1 MTLDEIN
8 QFSKQF
14 QKEHG
19 IEIPKP
25 AFSKRF
31 QFIVSSEAVRLTD
44 PCYPM
49 DTWCA
54 GTLSN
59 VLNGVW
65 RGFTHSL
72 TDDFDFDRE
81 LAYLKQRYELKKEVD
96 EQVEQM
102 KQIFEEEGVDH
113 ETLCE
118 SATYHFFST
127 FRLAALL
134 SDVKSIDNRVKLKK
148 IIDYVESD
156 KFLSLFYVNS
166 GITVDEELSNAK
178 NGIFY
183 RRVGGLFAVHGLYV
197 DEPRFSNDNI
207 INTFKTQSVRSDIHV
222 GVDSGQAGIF
232 DLEAFKSVESGT
244 KDLPNNKHD
253 QFYSACSNWLGS
265 SDFDPIMATIGNDSL
280 PMGVNSA
287 SGLGD
292 GGYSAYCISDD
303 DGKIIAI
310 AIDYMLIIGHGEEG
324 EEDE

>member
-1 MTLDEIN
+1 MTSDEIK

-19 IEIPKP
+19 IEMPKP
-25 AFSKRF
+25 DFSKRS

-44 PCYPM
+44 PCYSM

-54 GTLSN
+54 GTLNN

-65 RGFTHSL
+65 LGLTHSL
-72 TDDFDFDRE
+72 TDDFDFNLE
-81 LAYLKQRYELKKEVD
+81 LAYLKQRYELKKEFD
-96 EQVEQM
+96 AQIDQM
-102 KQIFEEEGVDH
+102 KKILEEEGVKH
-113 ETLCE
+113 EALGE
-118 SATYHFFST
+118 SATYRSFST
-127 FRLAALL
+127 LRILALKAEI
-134 SDVKSIDNRVKLKK
+134 KSIDNRVKLKK

-156 KFLSLFYVNS
+156 KFLNLFYVNS
-166 GITVDEELSNAK
+166 GVTVDEELSDAK

-244 KDLPNNKHD
+244 KDLPESKHE
-253 QFYSACSNWLGS
+253 QFYSACCNWTGS
-265 SDFDPIMATIGNDSL
+265 SDSDPIMVTIGNDSL
-280 PMGVNSA
+280 SMGINSS
-287 SGLGD
+287 SGFGD

-303 DGKIIAI
+303 EGKVIAI
-310 AIDYMLIIGHGEEG
+310 AIDYMLIIGDG